1 MSNHV
6 PPRKHLK
13 STRQGSW
20 NLLWPVLLLCA
31 GLLLLVAIGIVQVY
45 VASLPQK
52 SDVPLVVLDHDRD
65 LHLDPTQLRLS
76 EVHLFET
83 SVSGEKIKF
92 VVERTKSNTIHVAIA
107 SCRLCYRRHNSN
119 YVRKGKMICS
129 ECNGSMPFEVND
141 RNPVTNACALVEVPH
156 TETSRD
162 VTVLGRDVLAQIT
175 KTIQR

>member
-6 PPRKHLK
+6 PPRKHRK
-13 STRQGSW
+13 SVRQGYW
-20 NLLWPVLLLCA
+20 NLLWPIWVLCA
-31 GLLLLVAIGIVQVY
+31 GLLLLVVIGIVQVY

-65 LHLDPTQLRLS
+65 LHLDPTELRLS
-76 EVHLFET
+76 DAHLFET
-83 SVSGEKIKF
+83 SVSGERVKF

-107 SCRLCYRRHNSN
+107 SCRLCYRGHNSN

-141 RNPVTNACALVEVPH
+141 RRSVKNACALVEVPH

-162 VTVLGRDVLAQIT
+162 LTVLARDVLAQT
-175 KTIQR
+175 TETIQR

>member
-1 MSNHV
+1 V
-6 PPRKHLK
+6 PPKKQLK
-13 STRQGSW
+13 SPRNGCW
-20 NLLWPVLLLCA
+20 NLLWPVWGLCA

-45 VASLPQK
+45 VASLPNK

-65 LHLDPTQLRLS
+65 IRLDPAKLRLS

-83 SVSGEKIKF
+83 SVSGEKIQF
-92 VVERTKSNTIHVAIA
+92 VVERTQSNTIHVAIA
-107 SCRLCYRRHNSN
+107 SCRLCYRGHNNN

-141 RNPVTNACALVEVPH
+141 RNPFKNACALVEVPH
-156 TETSRD
+156 TETNRE
-162 VTVLGRDVLAQIT
+162 VTVLPRDGLAQIT